1 MRADAQ
7 FAVVEAVIK
16 GFNKWIEAHGKA
28 PQQDE
33 QERKELELAV
43 ESWASKL
50 MQRNFEDPV
59 IKQKVIKLVVDIS
72 SKALDNHPAYALK
85 VLEHILMTRLPDQPE
100 YPVYAEAVKELHGL
114 ASHELRRLAIRYADY
129 FSTFYDLLEPKIR
142 EITMANRVDDKLQ
155 MELTSILLIIM
166 QRASNIDPNLRHS
179 RLAGFL
185 APIREAWQDDE
196 LRRMSS
202 SFEGFCTML
211 GLENVGSYMQA
222 KQAHKLEDWS
232 SVALDNEG
240 KLVQEEMTRKFQM
253 LPLRGT
259 KTMLAVSTD
268 KLKRTSPAY
277 QVACDMWQELTPQI
291 LPTLVQ
297 LLTHAHAFHNPA
309 NWAVSDDMRAVVERI
324 LTDRFWQAG
333 ISSGSR
339 DDFYAKIT
347 ASKSTLEGFASSV
360 RGKIRAVRES
370 CYSMLFSMSRMRHQ
384 FYGFAELPGPL
395 SEALFKDAE
404 HLSSHQFSVLL
415 NISRCLIDDCPVQY
429 RAQFLPPMLATL
441 FRSIDRK
448 ITTEWELI
456 EQRKSGGLDGDLTDE
471 MKSESVLRQL
481 TYAAVIMV
489 ASLFDP
495 QRGDPDRTEAD
506 PSAPQPTP
514 ELADSI
520 RHFVL
525 SSPEIFEPVMLFCT
539 HALRMRDTRCCSIIT
554 RVVRSILADFAP
566 PHNSQTIVTIREFIC
581 TDVLQACITSVH
593 ESYFVDMQKDLAQ
606 LIASIWVLYG
616 VCSETPR
623 SVFLS
628 LPGITPEKVVQTETA
643 LQRCTSPRQQR
654 ALVLELLEPLRGV
667 SIAEQGKIL
676 GSREERRKART
687 AIQSR
692 YMTNEMETQQETHRV
707 DINDGPDLSGVADMF
722 G

>member
-1 MRADAQ
+1 M
-7 FAVVEAVIK
+7 
-16 GFNKWIEAHGKA
+16 
-28 PQQDE
+28 
-33 QERKELELAV
+33 
-43 ESWASKL
+43 
-50 MQRNFEDPV
+50 

-166 QRASNIDPNLRHS
+166 QRASNLDPNLRHS

-185 APIREAWQDDE
+185 APIREAWQDE
-196 LRRMSS
+196 EFRRMSS

-277 QVACDMWQELTPQI
+277 QVACDMWQELIPQI

-347 ASKSTLEGFASSV
+347 ASKSTLEGFASSA

-448 ITTEWELI
+448 ITNEWEMI
-456 EQRKSGGLDGDLTDE
+456 EQRKSGGMDGDLTDE

-495 QRGDPDRTEAD
+495 QRGGKSHSTATIARSSHRNTCWSCHDRNCLHTSMLTSSISPDPDRAEAD

-514 ELADSI
+514 ELSDSI

-566 PHNSQTIVTIREFIC
+566 PNNSQTIVTIREFIC

-616 VCSETPR
+616 FCSETPR

-628 LPGITPEKVVQTETA
+628 LPGITPEKVAQTESA

>member
-1 MRADAQ
+1 MISYVAGCLEDERFLRDTMHRLDLPPFFNFMIDIMQHQSLTVSIPVLHLWSRLLNIQKIGNSEFVVGQTPIFLNVCTARLIRWESLPTDSEDPTVQFLVEDIDTIPERHAFVGNYRRYCSSIIETITQKRPREAVREILGRVDGNLDNLYNGVEPFSMQNFSKSSIPLMRADAQ

-16 GFNKWIEAHGKA
+16 GFNKWIDAHGKA

-33 QERKELELAV
+33 QERSGLEFAV
-43 ESWASKL
+43 ESWASSL
-50 MQRNFEDPV
+50 MQRSYDDPV
-59 IKQKVIKLVVDIS
+59 LKQRVIKLVVDIS
-72 SKALDNHPAYALK
+72 SRALDNHPAFALK
-85 VLEHILMTRLPDQPE
+85 VLEHILMTRLPDQPD

-155 MELTSILLIIM
+155 MELTSILVIIM
-166 QRASNIDPNLRHS
+166 QRANNIDPNLRRT
-179 RLAGFL
+179 RLASFL
-185 APIREAWQDDE
+185 EPIQQAWQDE
-196 LRRMSS
+196 EFRRMSS
-202 SFEGFCTML
+202 SFEGFCSML
-211 GLENVGSYMQA
+211 GIENVGSYMQA
-222 KQAHKLEDWS
+222 KQAHRLADWS
-232 SVALDNEG
+232 SVTLDGEG

-268 KLKRTSPAY
+268 KLKKSAPAY
-277 QVACDMWQELTPQI
+277 QVACDMWHDLIPQI
-291 LPTLVQ
+291 LPTLLQ

-309 NWAVSDDMRAVVERI
+309 NWAVTDEMRAVVERI

-384 FYGFAELPGPL
+384 FYGYAELPGPL

-404 HLSSHQFSVLL
+404 HLSSHQYSVLL

-429 RAQFLPPMLATL
+429 RSHFLPPMLSTL
-441 FRSIDRK
+441 FRSIDTK

-456 EQRKSGGLDGDLTDE
+456 EERKNGLADGDLTDE

-481 TYAAVIMV
+481 TYSAVIMV

-495 QRGDPDRTEAD
+495 QRGGMKLFPKR
-506 PSAPQPTP
+506 PSLPCPQSP
-514 ELADSI
+514 LANPRASI
-520 RHFVL
+520 R
-525 SSPEIFEPVMLFCT
+525 
-539 HALRMRDTRCCSIIT
+539 
-554 RVVRSILADFAP
+554 
-566 PHNSQTIVTIREFIC
+566 
-581 TDVLQACITSVH
+581 
-593 ESYFVDMQKDLAQ
+593 
-606 LIASIWVLYG
+606 
-616 VCSETPR
+616 
-623 SVFLS
+623 
-628 LPGITPEKVVQTETA
+628 
-643 LQRCTSPRQQR
+643 PRQSRHGPKCDSAYSR
-654 ALVLELLEPLRGV
+654 A
-667 SIAEQGKIL
+667 
-676 GSREERRKART
+676 
-687 AIQSR
+687 
-692 YMTNEMETQQETHRV
+692 
-707 DINDGPDLSGVADMF
+707 F
-722 G
+722 